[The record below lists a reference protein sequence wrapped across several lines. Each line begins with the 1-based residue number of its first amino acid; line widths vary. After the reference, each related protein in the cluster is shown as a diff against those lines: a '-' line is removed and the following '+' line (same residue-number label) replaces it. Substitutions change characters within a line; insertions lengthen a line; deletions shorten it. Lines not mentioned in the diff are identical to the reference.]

1 MATFRMNIANLDN
14 CPPPAD
20 VVAAMEDFG
29 LSDDE
34 PFGVLNCTASE
45 TAVLGTVVHRTAQD
59 VQQLD
64 EDTGEVTSRSV
75 SKVNVYPLG
84 IFPAAGRIETYGGPA
99 SGLDRIAEFLASG
112 LALPTVLT
120 QIELDVVDAIDKL
133 YRSTSK
139 FQLKSIRISEYAHS
153 SYVCG
158 PYAPKFL
165 DTEHGRDFLAEYA
178 DFVTAANCRFQGEHG
193 RVTVNLKPKANY
205 GYSLSNEDD
214 NPAVQSILRKLA

>member
-1 MATFRMNIANLDN
+1 MATFRLNIARLDN

-20 VVAAMEDFG
+20 VAAAMEDFG
-29 LSDDE
+29 LRDDE
-34 PFGVLNCTASE
+34 PFGVLHCTATE
-45 TAVLGTVVHRTAQD
+45 KAVLGTVVHRTAQD

-64 EDTGEVTSRSV
+64 EETGEVTSRSV
-75 SKVNVYPLG
+75 NKVNVYPLG

-120 QIELDVVDAIDKL
+120 EIELDVVDAIDKL
-133 YRSTSK
+133 FRSTNK

-165 DTEHGRDFLAEYA
+165 DTEHGRDFLTEYA
-178 DFVTAANCRFQGEHG
+178 DFVTAAGCRFQGEHG